1 MADVRAHGCFN
12 AIIICFLNELLYLLN
27 MCRST
32 ATAPGTGGESGTVV
46 EKLKH
51 IHYYFKKENLL

>member
-1 MADVRAHGCFN
+1 
-12 AIIICFLNELLYLLN
+12 

-32 ATAPGTGGESGTVV
+32 ATVPGTGGESGTVV

-51 IHYYFKKENLL
+51 IHYYF